1 MDFQRFQLTGDLQ
14 AALQRARREAE
25 RRHNIYL
32 DVEHEMLGLL
42 RHTSGTAHALFT
54 QHGVDLDKLY
64 TQVADAVGMERSSP
78 IDLKAYSAAAQQALG
93 RAKQEA
99 DALGHGAVDTG
110 HLLLSLMHEDN
121 GAVSDAVRELPFSAD
136 DLRAYLREHPPAAPS
151 KAVSAT
157 ARSVTQRRTASRSD
171 PNAREEYVLI
181 PTRTASKPKTTGNKF
196 ALPNR
201 ALLVGGLIALLVYM
215 WFVLPQSSIFVFVFV
230 LIGWVFSVTLHEF
243 AHALV
248 AYIGGDHTVRH
259 KGYLTFNP
267 LKYTHPLLS
276 IVLPLVFLALGGI
289 GLPGGAV
296 YIERHRLKNKWW
308 GAAVSAAGPLANLL
322 LAVLLAIPFMTG
334 IVDIHAVGA
343 NIWFDENK
351 DTLLRRNPGLDESAL
366 RDMVGIEKETIW
378 NNPTLWSAIAFLAML
393 QFTAVFFNL
402 IPIPPLDGYGI
413 IEPYLDERTRMQ
425 LRQLSM
431 MGIFLIFFLFMYITP
446 VRQAFWNGVY
456 DTTNSLDIPGWMID
470 EGYNEFMFWRTER

>member
-1 MDFQRFQLTGDLQ
+1 MELQRFQLTGDLQ
-14 AALQRARREAE
+14 AALQHARREAE
-25 RRHNIYL
+25 RRHNTYL

-42 RHTSGTAHALFT
+42 RHDSGTVHALFA
-54 QHGVDLDKLY
+54 QHGVDVDALY
-64 TQVADAVGMERSSP
+64 AQVADAVGMERSNP

-110 HLLLSLMHEDN
+110 HLLLSLMQEND

-136 DLRAYLREHPPAAPS
+136 DLRVYLREHPPAAPS
-151 KAVSAT
+151 NAVSAV
-157 ARSVTQRRTASRSD
+157 RSMAQRRTTSRSN
-171 PNAREEYVLI
+171 PAPREEYVLI
-181 PTRTASKPKTTGNKF
+181 PTRTARKPKTAGSRF
-196 ALPNR
+196 ALPNWV
-201 ALLVGGLIALLVYM
+201 LLVGGLIALLVYM
-215 WFVLPQSSIFVFVFV
+215 WFVLPGSSIFVFVFV

-248 AYIGGDHTVRH
+248 AYIGGDHTVRY

-322 LAVLLAIPFMTG
+322 LALLLAIPFVTG

-351 DTLLRRNPGLDESAL
+351 DSLMRRNPDLDESAL
-366 RDMVGIEKETIW
+366 RGMIGLEEETIW

-413 IEPYLDERTRMQ
+413 IEPYLDERMRMQ
-425 LRQLSM
+425 LRQIGM

-446 VRQAFWNGVY
+446 IRQAFWNGVY

-470 EGYNEFMFWRTER
+470 EGYNEFMFWRTSR